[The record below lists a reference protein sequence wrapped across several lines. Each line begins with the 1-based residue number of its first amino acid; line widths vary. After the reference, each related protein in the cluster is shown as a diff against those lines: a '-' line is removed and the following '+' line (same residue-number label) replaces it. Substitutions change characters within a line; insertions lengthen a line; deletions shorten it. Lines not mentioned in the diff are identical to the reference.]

1 MRISKQSHS
10 AERLERGDPL
20 GLWNF
25 SMLQNIR
32 KLEGG
37 PKKFEKKVAQCRKK
51 IKGGPVVPSGFVSF
65 VKN

>member
-37 PKKFEKKVAQCRKK
+37 PKKFKKKSHSAEKKS
-51 IKGGPVVPSGFVSF
+51 KGAL
-65 VKN
+65 